1 MKKISNKSL
10 FILLAVLMI
19 LGISVG
25 ATFAYFTDYDIL
37 RGSAALNMKNSKE
50 IVEDVTDTTK
60 TVSIK
65 SSDDS
70 ADSVVRLLIYGPD
83 GMKVTPDTPSDWA
96 KFDYGD
102 GSHAY
107 YYTKVM
113 KAGESTSNVVASVA
127 DIPKTADLLDFQII
141 VLQESAIAEVGDDG
155 YIVAPDGWNGFPRIK
170 A

>member
-1 MKKISNKSL
+1 MKKISKKSL

-37 RGSAALNMKNSKE
+37 RGGAVLNLKNSKE
-50 IVEDVTDTTK
+50 IKETVEGTTK
-60 TVSIK
+60 TISIK
-65 SSDDS
+65 SSEDS

-102 GSHAY
+102 RSHAY

-113 KAGESTSNVVASVA
+113 KAGDSTSNIVASA
-127 DIPKTADLLDFQII
+127 DNIPETADLKDFEII
-141 VLQESAIAEVGDDG
+141 VLQESKIAEVGDDG

>member
-1 MKKISNKSL
+1 MKKISRKSL

-37 RGSAALNMKNSKE
+37 RGSAALNMNNSKE
-50 IVEDVTDTTK
+50 IVEEVTSTTK

-83 GMKVTPDTPSDWA
+83 GMKKPEAPSDWS

-102 GSHAY
+102 GSYAY
-107 YYTKVM
+107 YYTKVL
-113 KAGESTSNVVASVA
+113 KAGQSTSNVVASVA
-127 DIPKTADLLDFQII
+127 DIPKTADLAEFEII
-141 VLQESAIAEVGDDG
+141 VLQESKIAEVGDDG

>member
-1 MKKISNKSL
+1 MKKISRKSL

-37 RGSAALNMKNSKE
+37 RGSAALNMNNSKE
-50 IVEDVTDTTK
+50 IVEEVTSTTK

-83 GMKVTPDTPSDWA
+83 GMKVTPEAPSDWS

-102 GSHAY
+102 GSYAY
-107 YYTKVM
+107 YYTKVL
-113 KAGESTSNVVASVA
+113 KAGQSTSNVVASVA
-127 DIPKTADLLDFQII
+127 DIPKTADLAEFEII
-141 VLQESAIAEVGDDG
+141 VLQESMIAETGDDG
-155 YIVAPDGWNGFPRIK
+155 YIVAPDGWDGFPRIK